1 MINILQNRET
11 KYYYDEAMRL
21 SKVELPDGE
30 TVSYRYDELN
40 RVISQI
46 NSNRTGTNYTYTP
59 AGRIKSIEHFKG
71 LNGHGQ
77 VLLSYAYIYN
87 ARGQRILEVEGNGQ
101 VTAYQ
106 YDPVGRLT
114 KVYYP
119 FSGGKKE
126 INRIER
132 AHYFGLEVNL
142 DNHKEYYRQKN
153 NPDEYIAKLL
163 YDYRNELDVLHRE
176 IRESGRP
183 LDLYNNGYYIE
194 EYRYD
199 PAGNVIMEGNAWG
212 TINFEYNAAN
222 QLIRAGN
229 RTYSYD
235 ANGNLIKEGYGGDYV
250 EYSYNYENRLIK
262 ASNLSRN
269 DKLFGGE
276 HPFTGTITF
285 AYDALG
291 RKVVKELAPANI
303 NRVMINGYYYD
314 GGGVNILAEYEDEIW
329 DINQYRLGKK
339 NTTGQIP
346 GGQVKYF
353 NEYYYGLDLIAFN
366 NMNHPNPWYI
376 NRDINFYHK
385 DALGSITAI
394 TDRYENVVERY
405 RYDAYGNP
413 YEGRLLH
420 MPKNNPYG
428 FTGQRFEPELRMYSF
443 AYRTYNPM
451 SMRWMT
457 VDPVRDGTNW
467 YLYVSG
473 DPVNLWDPLG
483 LKEVIVEK
491 QYKAEVYFY
500 YFSMFVEILSGSEQG
515 DPYIRYEYYV
525 EITEEV
531 PDHYELIDEKIQ
543 IEKSKID
550 YRLPSISWTEEGVI
564 KYIWGAP
571 NESGIIS
578 EDEK

>member
-1 MINILQNRET
+1 MTNF
-11 KYYYDEAMRL
+11 L
-21 SKVELPDGE
+21 S
-30 TVSYRYDELN
+30 
-40 RVISQI
+40 
-46 NSNRTGTNYTYTP
+46 
-59 AGRIKSIEHFKG
+59 
-71 LNGHGQ
+71 
-77 VLLSYAYIYN
+77 
-87 ARGQRILEVEGNGQ
+87 
-101 VTAYQ
+101 
-106 YDPVGRLT
+106 
-114 KVYYP
+114 
-119 FSGGKKE
+119 
-126 INRIER
+126 
-132 AHYFGLEVNL
+132 
-142 DNHKEYYRQKN
+142 
-153 NPDEYIAKLL
+153 
-163 YDYRNELDVLHRE
+163 
-176 IRESGRP
+176 
-183 LDLYNNGYYIE
+183 
-194 EYRYD
+194 
-199 PAGNVIMEGNAWG
+199 
-212 TINFEYNAAN
+212 
-222 QLIRAGN
+222 
-229 RTYSYD
+229 
-235 ANGNLIKEGYGGDYV
+235 
-250 EYSYNYENRLIK
+250 
-262 ASNLSRN
+262 
-269 DKLFGGE
+269 
-276 HPFTGTITF
+276 
-285 AYDALG
+285 
-291 RKVVKELAPANI
+291 
-303 NRVMINGYYYD
+303 
-314 GGGVNILAEYEDEIW
+314 EIW

-353 NEYYYGLDLIAFN
+353 NEYYYGLDLIAFI

-413 YEGRLLH
+413 YEGRFLH

-564 KYIWGAP
+564 KYIWGAL